1 MYNERSEHGK
11 NVKVLKAITYRPPP
25 KAPEVQRPLSIRLM
39 RVNYAGEVAAQ
50 GLYLGALC
58 FAKEQYLQQFCRHA
72 ADEEFAHLE
81 WCGQRVS
88 SLGGDVSVFNPL
100 FFAGAFVLG
109 GVSSLCGAEYAL
121 GFVEETEKQVLKHL
135 RKHEQRLPMDDRTS
149 RKIIAQ
155 MIEDE
160 AEHGNEA
167 SMLGAAPLPKPI
179 KDIMSAMGHVL
190 TSLSYWR

>member
-1 MYNERSEHGK
+1 MA
-11 NVKVLKAITYRPPP
+11 VKVVKAVTYRPPP
-25 KAPEVQRPLSIRLM
+25 KAPEMQRPLSIRLM

-58 FAKEQYLQQFCRHA
+58 FAKEPYLQKFCRHA
-72 ADEEFAHLE
+72 ADEEFVHLE

-109 GVSSLCGAEYAL
+109 GVSSLFGSRYAL
-121 GFVEETEKQVLKHL
+121 GFVEETERQVLEHL
-135 RKHEQRLPMDDRTS
+135 RRYEQRLPSDDITS
-149 RKIIAQ
+149 KKIIAQ

-160 AEHGNEA
+160 AEHGNQA
-167 SMLGAAPLPKPI
+167 SLLGAAPLPEPI
-179 KDIMSAMGHVL
+179 KDMMSFMGHVL